1 MYRKRMG
8 FTFEVASISTRTY
21 ENLIKMD
28 TTFEVT
34 PI

>member
-1 MYRKRMG
+1 MKMG
-8 FTFEVASISTRTY
+8 FTFEVASISTHTD
-21 ENLIKMD
+21 EHLLKMD